1 MWDGASFRDRRWRMF
16 TCEYMNCQVTD
27 LELLEPPELSDLHR
41 EVVKI
46 ATSFSCQDSTNSLSM
61 SRVDSAEESYSVS
74 DMTGSSRGVSESV
87 TLSGHFGLEKIVSVL
102 CATLVIFNPSLKTF
116 EDHYMKTLGL
126 NQYSFLTIASLEI
139 FFKFTRS
146 LIQDIS

>member
-1 MWDGASFRDRRWRMF
+1 
-16 TCEYMNCQVTD
+16 MNCQEPD
-27 LELLEPPELSDLHR
+27 LELLESPELSDLRR

-74 DMTGSSRGVSESV
+74 DMTGSSRGVSETV
-87 TLSGHFGLEKIVSVL
+87 TLSGQIGLEIVSVL
-102 CATLVIFNPSLKTF
+102 RATLVIFNPSLKTF
-116 EDHYMKTLGL
+116 EDHNMKTLGL
-126 NQYSFLTIASLEI
+126 NQYSFLTIASLEM
-139 FFKFTRS
+139 FFKFTRT